1 MNFFVLFKYLD
12 SFFIILIGNFIYKRD
27 LSEAMVVQ
35 QDLENMSPEQL
46 QELQKQNC
54 IFCHII
60 SGRVASKKIYED
72 DKVLAILDINPAN
85 PGHILLLTKEHY
97 QVMPQIP
104 DDEISH
110 IFMVAKAISHAC
122 LKALKAHGTNIFIAN
137 GSVAG
142 QKAPHFMLHI
152 IPRLNVDEIKIFDLP
167 EKNIPDDVLEQ
178 IKEKLN
184 SKINEL
190 SGVKADEPVVLDKK
204 PEKIGT
210 KAEKTSEDRMLQ
222 KREGVTK
229 EKNQRKLENKK
240 GKQEKKPEISL
251 DEISKFMIEN
261 EPKK

>member
-1 MNFFVLFKYLD
+1 
-12 SFFIILIGNFIYKRD
+12 
-27 LSEAMVVQ
+27 MVTEEE
-35 QDLENMSPEQL
+35 LANMSPEQM

-60 SGRVASKKIYED
+60 SGKVASKKIYED

-122 LKALKAHGTNIFIAN
+122 LKALNAQGTNIFIAN
-137 GSVAG
+137 GALAG

-152 IPRLNVDEIKIFDLP
+152 IPRMNVDGIKIFDLP
-167 EKNIPDDVLEQ
+167 EKDISDNISEQ
-178 IKEKLN
+178 IRAGLSN
-184 SKINEL
+184 KINEL
-190 SGVKADEPVVLDKK
+190 FGIKTEEPIVLDRKTEKVGKK
-204 PEKIGT
+204 DENQK
-210 KAEKTSEDRMLQ
+210 KTNEPDEEPN
-222 KREGVTK
+222 KEVVTK
-229 EKNQRKLENKK
+229 EKKSNKEENSD
-240 GKQEKKPEISL
+240 INL

>member
-27 LSEAMVVQ
+27 LSETMVVQ

-190 SGVKADEPVVLDKK
+190 SGVKVDEPVVLDKK

>member
-1 MNFFVLFKYLD
+1 
-12 SFFIILIGNFIYKRD
+12 
-27 LSEAMVVQ
+27 MVTEEE
-35 QDLENMSPEQL
+35 LANMSPEQM

-60 SGRVASKKIYED
+60 SGKVASKKIYED

-122 LKALKAHGTNIFIAN
+122 LKALNAQGTNIFIAN
-137 GSVAG
+137 GALAG

-152 IPRLNVDEIKIFDLP
+152 IPRMDVDGIKIFDLP
-167 EKNIPDDVLEQ
+167 EKDISDNISEQ
-178 IKEKLN
+178 IRAGLSN
-184 SKINEL
+184 KINEL
-190 SGVKADEPVVLDKK
+190 FGIKTEEPIVLDRKTEKVGKK
-204 PEKIGT
+204 DENQK
-210 KAEKTSEDRMLQ
+210 KTNEPDEEPN
-222 KREGVTK
+222 KEVVTK
-229 EKNQRKLENKK
+229 EKKSNKEENSD
-240 GKQEKKPEISL
+240 INL

>member
-12 SFFIILIGNFIYKRD
+12 SFFIRLIGNFIYKGD
-27 LSEAMVVQ
+27 LSKSMVTEEE
-35 QDLENMSPEQL
+35 LANMSPEQL

-85 PGHILLLTKEHY
+85 PGHIVLLTKEHY

-122 LKALKAHGTNIFIAN
+122 LKALKAQGTNIFIAN
-137 GSVAG
+137 GALAG

-152 IPRLNVDEIKIFDLP
+152 IPRLNVDKIKIFDLP
-167 EKNIPDDVLEQ
+167 EKDIPDDALEQ
-178 IKEKLN
+178 IRKGLTN
-184 SKINEL
+184 KINEL
-190 SGVKADEPVVLDKK
+190 SGVKTEEPIVLDKK
-204 PEKIGT
+204 PEKIG
-210 KAEKTSEDRMLQ
+210 EKHEKEENHKNQNKSEKELN
-222 KREGVTK
+222 KEEVTK
-229 EKNQRKLENKK
+229 EKKTNKDENSDIDLDK
-240 GKQEKKPEISL
+240 IS
-251 DEISKFMIEN
+251 DFVIEN

>member
-12 SFFIILIGNFIYKRD
+12 SFFIRLIGNFIYKGD
-27 LSEAMVVQ
+27 LSKSMVTEEE
-35 QDLENMSPEQL
+35 LANMSPEQL

-85 PGHILLLTKEHY
+85 PGHILLLIKEHY

-137 GSVAG
+137 GSIAG

-152 IPRLNVDEIKIFDLP
+152 IPRLNVDKIKIFDLP
-167 EKNIPDDVLEQ
+167 EKDIPDDVLEQ
-178 IKEKLN
+178 TKVGLTN
-184 SKINEL
+184 KINEL
-190 SGVKADEPVVLDKK
+190 SGVKTEEPVVLDKK

-210 KAEKTSEDRMLQ
+210 KTEKEIYEDKKLQ
-222 KREGVTK
+222 KKEEPTK
-229 EKNQRKLENKK
+229 EKNQKK
-240 GKQEKKPEISL
+240 IKKEDKKRKKPDL
-251 DEISKFMIEN
+251 DEISRIMIEN